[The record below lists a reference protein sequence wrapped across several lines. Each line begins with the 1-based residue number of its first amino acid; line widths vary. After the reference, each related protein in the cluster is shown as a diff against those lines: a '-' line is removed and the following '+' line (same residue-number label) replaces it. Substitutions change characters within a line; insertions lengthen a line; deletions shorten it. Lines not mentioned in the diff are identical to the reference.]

1 MIVFHK
7 VACAPYNDYI
17 ERAGLRDASGDT
29 IPGALSILQG
39 AVPGRARGF
48 GHMAPTY
55 FRREPGIDAPTVIAA
70 PHSIAMTKTADT
82 DSPKAR
88 LREQALALR
97 DALPASE
104 RAAAAA
110 TIAARAFPV
119 KVDPGMVVSGFS
131 PMKTEINPIPLMR
144 RLADAGAKLALPA
157 IAGRGNPLTMR
168 AWAFGEPLN
177 SGQWGI
183 REPFP
188 DARVVEPDILIVPLA
203 AFDRVGHRIGYG
215 AGYYDMT
222 INALRAKK
230 AVVAIGIA
238 FAAQEIA
245 SVPATEHDA
254 RLDLVL
260 TEREIIDFREH

>member
-1 MIVFHK
+1 
-7 VACAPYNDYI
+7 
-17 ERAGLRDASGDT
+17 
-29 IPGALSILQG
+29 
-39 AVPGRARGF
+39 
-48 GHMAPTY
+48 
-55 FRREPGIDAPTVIAA
+55 
-70 PHSIAMTKTADT
+70 MTKIADT

-110 TIAARAFPV
+110 TIAARPFPV
-119 KVDPGMVVSGFS
+119 KVEPGTVVSGFS
-131 PMKTEINPIPLMR
+131 PMKSEINPIPLMR
-144 RLADAGAKLALPA
+144 RLADAGANLALPT

-188 DARVVEPDILIVPLA
+188 DARVVDPDILIVPLA
-203 AFDRVGHRIGYG
+203 AFDRTGQRIGYG
-215 AGYYDMT
+215 AGYYDLT
-222 INALRAKK
+222 INSLRAKK
-230 AVVAIGIA
+230 SVVAIGIA
-238 FAAQEIA
+238 FAAQEIP